1 MTNLIDSEISENKKK
16 FLTDSFLVDADLDEG
31 SDDVAN
37 RITGKKK
44 KKKKGKKT
52 KDSVDDLISV
62 EENIL
67 SKSVDYSRSN
77 N

>member
-1 MTNLIDSEISENKKK
+1 MSNLIDSEISENKKK

-37 RITGKKK
+37 RVAGKKK

-52 KDSVDDLISV
+52 KDSADELISI